1 MAFKRRNNQDRAAL
15 DLTTCSDIIFTLL
28 IFYIL
33 TQSFVVQ
40 MPAAMPELSSGK
52 KETIEQRQIIEI
64 TADNLIHWND
74 EVFER
79 SAKAEIIDRAAAMAD
94 ASFLLMVHSDASAGA
109 AIDLL
114 DALNSAGIKSVAFG
128 GTYQKLPESSGKA
141 D

>member
-1 MAFKRRNNQDRAAL
+1 MTIRRRNNQDRTAL

-52 KETIEQRQIIEI
+52 RETIEQRQIIEI
-64 TADNLIHWND
+64 SAENLIRWND

-79 SAKAEIIDRAAAMAD
+79 SAKAEIIKRASTMKD
-94 ASFLLMVHSDASAGA
+94 FSFLLMVHSDASAGT

-114 DALNSAGIKSVAFG
+114 DALNSAGIKSVAFAG
-128 GTYQKLPESSGKA
+128 SHQQLPPSPGEA